1 VTTMPARSGGRHARR
16 LLRPISFRD
25 VRRPLRRRMSPLG
38 CVARA
43 SRSID
48 AGRRVTRRGAG
59 YASTMS
65 RTKRI
70 RGLRSNLRAVE
81 GAAPAPN
88 PQPGRATHCR
98 LWGSRRGPPSVK
110 GYIVP
115 AGADD
120 HRLARPEAARFR
132 KLPCLAYA
140 AELAAGTNLTI
151 YRGCTR
157 GPAIPPAPPSNLH
170 AVHIDDAQG

>member
-98 LWGSRRGPPSVK
+98 LWGSRRGPPSGK

-132 KLPCLAYA
+132 KLPLPR
-140 AELAAGTNLTI
+140 LRSRVSG
-151 YRGCTR
+151 R
-157 GPAIPPAPPSNLH
+157 H
-170 AVHIDDAQG
+170 